1 LRCILEEYPLYV
13 EQNVIFD
20 LTALCRILKHRTSEL
35 SHEIWSERMDS
46 LTVEPGT
53 HLRRALSLWDLILY
67 GIVLIMPIAAVPLFG
82 IVQQLSAGHAVSA
95 ILLAMMAMVLTAYSY
110 GRMAAKYP
118 AAGSAYTFVREG
130 FNAHLGFLAGW
141 AMLLDYLLVPVVCI
155 LYAALTL
162 QRVLPGVPYW
172 VWCLIIVVL
181 VTTVNLLGVRS
192 TANANLAMMIAT
204 LLVILPFLA
213 LAVRWLFVRGGWPG
227 LLSTQPFYS
236 PATFHFKTLAA
247 GTALAA
253 LTYGGFDGVSTLS
266 EEVENPRRN
275 ILLATVFVCI
285 FTGIFSGLQIYLA
298 QRVHPGFMDF
308 PNVDG
313 AWLFIA
319 MAVILIVT
327 NIGSGLTA
335 QAGISRLLYGMGRD
349 GVLPRPF
356 FAFLSARTAVPAY
369 NILLV
374 GGLAFIGCLVLNYER
389 AAELINFGAFLA
401 FMGVNASV
409 IRTFY
414 FRGERGMFSFV
425 ANFLLPLAGLLF
437 CLVIW
442 WNLSNSAKV
451 VGCLWFAA
459 GIAYDGILTRG
470 FRKSPA
476 GLGESFSA

>member
-1 LRCILEEYPLYV
+1 MESTKTMPV
-13 EQNVIFD
+13 AQ
-20 LTALCRILKHRTSEL
+20 
-35 SHEIWSERMDS
+35 
-46 LTVEPGT
+46 
-53 HLRRALSLWDLILY
+53 LRRALSLWDLILY

-118 AAGSAYTFVREG
+118 AAGSAYTFVRKG
-130 FNAHLGFLAGW
+130 FNVHLGFLAGW

-162 QRVLPGVPYW
+162 QRVLPGLPYW
-172 VWCLIIVVL
+172 GWCLAIVVL
-181 VTTVNLLGVRS
+181 VTAVNLLGIRS

-213 LAVRWLFVRGGWPG
+213 LAVHWLFVRQGWAG
-227 LLSTQPFYS
+227 LLSTQPFYA
-236 PATFHFKTLAA
+236 PATFRWKSLGA

-266 EEVENPRRN
+266 EEVENPQRN
-275 ILLATVFVCI
+275 ILLATVFVCV

-298 QRVHPGFMDF
+298 QRVHPGFANF
-308 PNVDG
+308 PNVETAFMDVTRAVG
-313 AWLFIA
+313 GPWLFTA

-327 NIGSGLTA
+327 SLGSGLTA

-349 GVLPRPF
+349 GMLPRSF
-356 FAFLSARTAVPAY
+356 FGYLSPRTAAPAY

-374 GGLAFIGCLVLNYER
+374 GVLAFAGCLLLNYER

-401 FMGVNASV
+401 FIGVNASV

-414 FRGERGMFSFV
+414 FRGERATRSLI
-425 ANFLLPLAGLLF
+425 ADLLLPLAGLIF

-442 WNLSNSAKV
+442 WNLSNAAKT

-459 GIAYDGILTRG
+459 GIAYDALLTKG
-470 FRKSPA
+470 FRTIPE
-476 GLGESFSA
+476 GLESSFSA